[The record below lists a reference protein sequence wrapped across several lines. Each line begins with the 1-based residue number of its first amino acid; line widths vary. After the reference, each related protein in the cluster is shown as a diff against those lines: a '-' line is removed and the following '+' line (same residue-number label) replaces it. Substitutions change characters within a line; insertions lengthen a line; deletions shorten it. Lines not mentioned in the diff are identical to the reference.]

1 MRNKFISRVQYLC
14 TLPFIFSIIVSSQ
27 NITFQNYLRQPNF
40 SSSSVRFRLVSFGWI
55 THIGHRVS
63 LGSGLLT
70 ELWGDLSV
78 WAALSGLCTSG
89 IVSVYSTQRWQVS
102 LPSVLP
108 GCTLLTGNQGG
119 YCKSL
124 TNFTSS
130 VMQFSPVGMS
140 ITFEGFGGHCSVL
153 PLGFPVEVLSCLCQC
168 GCFVLPWVG
177 LELFQTCLVGM
188 GHSFHF
194 TTAPH
199 LSSLYAE
206 VWDAVNMDRSH
217 SKNEVIMA

>member
-1 MRNKFISRVQYLC
+1 MRNKFITRVQYLC

-27 NITFQNYLRQPNF
+27 NIIFQNYLRQPNF

-153 PLGFPVEVLSCLCQC
+153 PLGSPSWSPLLPLSVWLFCAALGWSWALPNMPRRNGSLFSLHHSLSPILSVC
-168 GCFVLPWVG
+168 G
-177 LELFQTCLVGM
+177 
-188 GHSFHF
+188 
-194 TTAPH
+194 
-199 LSSLYAE
+199 SLGC
-206 VWDAVNMDRSH
+206 S
-217 SKNEVIMA
+217 